1 MGLEFAENGGT
12 CIVCVSVHLRLR
24 QKEQGQEGDQFSNS
38 AAAGRALGLTVP
50 SLTSWSPCLLQTGT
64 QTWLGGATG
73 NERAW
78 TRASIL
84 VTLGGTLD
92 GTLHKC
98 PRLSWFG
105 ISVIVGIPVWQEVG
119 TGPVTIRGRGCTR
132 PFRTRLWH
140 ILQWASVLLY
150 EFIECLPGVQHSFHE
165 AQSWLEETRSAH
177 RTQV

>member
-50 SLTSWSPCLLQTGT
+50 SLTSWYACFPQTGT

-105 ISVIVGIPVWQEVG
+105 ISVCDCGHTCVARSRYRACDHQGARLYQTFQDQAVAHSAVGFRS
-119 TGPVTIRGRGCTR
+119 TI
-132 PFRTRLWH
+132 
-140 ILQWASVLLY
+140 
-150 EFIECLPGVQHSFHE
+150 
-165 AQSWLEETRSAH
+165 
-177 RTQV
+177 